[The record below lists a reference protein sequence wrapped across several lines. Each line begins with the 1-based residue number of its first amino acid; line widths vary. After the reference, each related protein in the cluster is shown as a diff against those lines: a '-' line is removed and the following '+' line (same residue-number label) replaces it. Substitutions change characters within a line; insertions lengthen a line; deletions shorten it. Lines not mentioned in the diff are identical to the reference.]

1 MHSTPTVTK
10 TTKYSVRAIK
20 PLLKPTTEYSESLS
34 SLSNIMFGSNPPVS
48 EELLFVLLGSA
59 LLLLFLTSLVSSVIY
74 NTCKIRMGK
83 THYMKNIFIAFTT
96 RLRTLNLDMGDEA
109 EKQNNDNVLD
119 IHHNS
124 DTHII
129 EEEDLME
136 IIGARRLDYIGMTS
150 FKNYRNGWD
159 KFL

>member
-1 MHSTPTVTK
+1 
-10 TTKYSVRAIK
+10 
-20 PLLKPTTEYSESLS
+20 
-34 SLSNIMFGSNPPVS
+34 
-48 EELLFVLLGSA
+48 
-59 LLLLFLTSLVSSVIY
+59 
-74 NTCKIRMGK
+74 
-83 THYMKNIFIAFTT
+83 MKNIFIAFTT

-150 FKNYRNGWD
+150 FKNYSYCSE
-159 KFL
+159 L